1 MKSEID
7 LHNNGKKEVDFFM
20 NLCES
25 RTLVNLM
32 RAFAGECQAHAR
44 YYYAAEAAKHQKL
57 PVIQQAFQYTAD
69 QEYEHAGVFLKQLR
83 TAGLE
88 NVDISAGYPVDLET
102 DALALLRSAQH
113 GEAEERSI
121 LYPDFA
127 RVAREEGF
135 EPIAFLFDAIAK
147 VEGTHSDRFA
157 ELANLLESGQ
167 LFSAGGGQTRWVCL
181 NCGHVIE
188 GPDAPA
194 QCPVCQHE
202 QGYFVRQPYA
212 PYTK

>member
-1 MKSEID
+1 
-7 LHNNGKKEVDFFM
+7 M
-20 NLCES
+20 NLSES
-25 RTLVNLM
+25 RTLANLM

-83 TAGLE
+83 TAGLK

-127 RVAREEGF
+127 RIAREEGF
-135 EPIAFLFDAIAK
+135 EPIASLFDAIAK
-147 VEGTHSDRFA
+147 IEGTHSDRFA

-167 LFSAGGGQTRWVCL
+167 LFSTGDGQTRWVCL

-202 QGYFVRQPYA
+202 QGYFVRQEYA
-212 PYTK
+212 PFTR

>member
-1 MKSEID
+1 
-7 LHNNGKKEVDFFM
+7 M
-20 NLCES
+20 NLSES
-25 RTLVNLM
+25 KTLENLM

-44 YYYAAEAAKHQKL
+44 YYYAAEAAKHEKL
-57 PVIQQAFQYTAD
+57 ACIQQAFQYTAD

-83 TAGLE
+83 TAGLK

-102 DALALLRSAQH
+102 STLALLRSAQH
-113 GEAEERSI
+113 GESEERHI
-121 LYPDFA
+121 IYPDFA
-127 RVAREEGF
+127 RIAREEGF
-135 EPIAFLFDAIAK
+135 EHIAFLFDAIAK
-147 VEGTHSDRFA
+147 IEETHSNRFA

-167 LFSAGGGQTRWVCL
+167 LFSTGGQPARWMCL

-202 QGYFVRQPYA
+202 QGYFVRQDYA
-212 PYTK
+212 PFTH

>member
-1 MKSEID
+1 
-7 LHNNGKKEVDFFM
+7 M

-25 RTLVNLM
+25 RTLTNLM

-57 PVIQQAFQYTAD
+57 PVIQRAFQYTAD
-69 QEYEHAGVFLKQLR
+69 QEYEHAGAFLKQLR
-83 TAGLE
+83 TAGLK
-88 NVDISAGYPVDLET
+88 NVDISAGYPVDLGT
-102 DALALLRSAQH
+102 DALALLRAAQQ
-113 GEAEERSI
+113 GEAEERHVI
-121 LYPDFA
+121 YPDFA
-127 RVAREEGF
+127 RIAREEGF
-135 EPIAFLFDAIAK
+135 EPVATLFDAIARI
-147 VEGTHSDRFA
+147 EETHSARFA

-167 LFSAGGGQTRWVCL
+167 LFSGSGQPVRWVCL

-202 QGYFVRQPYA
+202 QGYFVRQEYA
-212 PYTK
+212 PFTR